1 MSAFDELRRSR
12 QAAEI
17 AALAREAL
25 AAGEPTTAEILA
37 AAADARALEL
47 SSGDVTFGRRLIF
60 TAGINAI
67 SREPAVIDLSTPELI
82 RDAPNTCA
90 VLNQALVVGIRSHL
104 WD

>member
-1 MSAFDELRRSR
+1 MSAFDDLRRSR
-12 QAAEI
+12 VAAEI
-17 AALAREAL
+17 ATLAREAI

-37 AAADARALEL
+37 AAEQARALEL